1 MYVMRN
7 LIVIA
12 TLMFTLGACAAE
24 PDEKRSCAELAE
36 AQAAGQLARETDLL
50 EEQEAG
56 LSDQSEVQ
64 RKLIEMD
71 AQAYR
76 QAIYKECLRRRGLA
90 PADDT
95 DG

>member
-1 MYVMRN
+1 MRKF
-7 LIVIA
+7 LIIA
-12 TLMFTLGACAAE
+12 TLGGALGACAAE
-24 PDEKRSCAELAE
+24 FDERRSCADLAE
-36 AQAAGQLARETDLL
+36 AQAARQLARDTGLL
-50 EEQEAG
+50 EEQETG

-64 RKLIEMD
+64 RKLITLD
-71 AQAYR
+71 AEAYR